1 MCVGDILCQFGSVV
15 AALLIVLDPLGA
27 MPMMISLSSFAGARN
42 ARKLTL
48 RIVAGATLLLLFF
61 TVAGTWVLRL
71 FGISLGDMRIGGGLL
86 LLIIALRIVVGGR
99 FGHETGEESHTGLVV
114 PLISPMIVGPG
125 AITAAI
131 VLARINGVWI
141 AAGAVVAAMAVSL
154 VLFLSSRL
162 IHRLIGDAAT
172 DLISRVMGVF
182 VATIAVSYIRVG
194 IIEWIQ
200 TSHVR

>member
-1 MCVGDILCQFGSVV
+1 MCGVDDFLCRFGGLV

-27 MPMMISLSSFAGARN
+27 MPMMISLGSFAGARN
-42 ARKLTL
+42 ARKLIL
-48 RIVAGATLLLLFF
+48 RVVGGATLLLLFF

-71 FGISLGDMRIGGGLL
+71 FGITLDDMRIGGGLL
-86 LLIIALRIVVGGR
+86 LLMIALKIVAGGR
-99 FGHETGEESHTGLVV
+99 FGHDNEESHTGLVV

-131 VLARINGVWI
+131 VLARINGVWMT
-141 AAGAVVAAMAVSL
+141 AGAVAAAMVVSL
-154 VLFLSSRL
+154 VLFMSSRF

-182 VATIAVSYIRVG
+182 VATIAISYIRVG
-194 IIEWIQ
+194 VLDL
-200 TSHVR
+200 VRMSNVP

>member
-27 MPMMISLSSFAGARN
+27 MPMMISLSSFAGVRN

-61 TVAGTWVLRL
+61 TIAGTFVLHL
-71 FGISLGDMRIGGGLL
+71 FGITLGDMRIGGGLL
-86 LLIIALRIVVGGR
+86 LLIIALKIVAGGR
-99 FGHETGEESHTGLVV
+99 FGHDDEESHQGLVV

-131 VLARINGVWI
+131 VLARINGVWV
-141 AAGAVVAAMAVSL
+141 AAGAVVAAMLISL
-154 VLFLSSRL
+154 VLFLSSRW

-182 VATIAVSYIRVG
+182 VATIAISYIRVG
-194 IIEWIQ
+194 IIEMIQ
-200 TSHVR
+200 NVR

>member
-1 MCVGDILCQFGSVV
+1 
-15 AALLIVLDPLGA
+15 
-27 MPMMISLSSFAGARN
+27 MMISMGSFAGERN

-48 RIVAGATLLLLFF
+48 RIVGGATLLLLFF
-61 TVAGTWVLRL
+61 TVAGTWVLQL
-71 FGISLGDMRIGGGLL
+71 FGITLDDMRIGGGLL
-86 LLIIALRIVVGGR
+86 LLIVALKIVVGGR
-99 FGHETGEESHTGLVV
+99 FGHEDEDTHTGLVV

-131 VLARINGVWI
+131 VLARIHGVWL
-141 AAGAVVAAMAVSL
+141 AAGGVVAAMLISL
-154 VLFLSSRL
+154 VLFLSSRF

-194 IIEWIQ
+194 IIDVIRAINVQ
-200 TSHVR
+200 

>member
-1 MCVGDILCQFGSVV
+1 MCLGDLVCEFGSVV

-27 MPMMISLSSFAGARN
+27 MPMMISLGSFAGNSN

-71 FGISLGDMRIGGGLL
+71 FGITLSDMRIGGGLL
-86 LLIIALRIVVGGR
+86 LLIIALKIVVGGR
-99 FGHETGEESHTGLVV
+99 FGHDGEESHTGLVV

-125 AITAAI
+125 AITAAV
-131 VLARINGVWI
+131 VLARIHGVWLT
-141 AAGAVVAAMAVSL
+141 AGAVVAAMLISL
-154 VLFLSSRL
+154 VLFLSSRF

-182 VATIAVSYIRVG
+182 IATIAVSYMRVG
-194 IIEWIQ
+194 ILEMIRLAN
-200 TSHVR
+200 VR